1 MQINTKKTQ
10 QGWRMKEKEQ
20 QPSKSVVFYR
30 KVAMSEF
37 QTIVAAYL
45 RFQALDE
52 HLVHFT
58 CKNQ

>member
-1 MQINTKKTQ
+1 MKNEGKRTAAQKKCHILQKGRDVT
-10 QGWRMKEKEQ
+10 
-20 QPSKSVVFYR
+20 
-30 KVAMSEF
+30 EF
-37 QTIVAAYL
+37 QTIIAAYL

>member
-10 QGWRMKEKEQ
+10 EGWRMKEKEQ
-20 QPSKSVVFYR
+20 QKCHILQKGRDVT
-30 KVAMSEF
+30 EF